1 MRLMRRVSLLLLA
14 AFATLGAL
22 LGLDM
27 YTYARLTN
35 ELPVAR
41 LSFQPVAPQQYR
53 VELRSGDFCDTQTFL
68 LYGDEWRIDAHFLK
82 WKPWANLLGL
92 DARYRLDRLSGRYRD
107 VRQENEN
114 PHIAWAL
121 SDPPLLESV
130 IADGGWLAGLS
141 PLDTVFGNSVY
152 QGIEPGYEYTVYR
165 AQSGLLVRKQPLAT
179 IHRRGS
185 RLVIPINKPC
195 TDLNMTGGQGGD
207 SRR

>member
-1 MRLMRRVSLLLLA
+1 MRLMRRVLLLLMA
-14 AFATLGAL
+14 AFAAIGVLF
-22 LGLDM
+22 GLNLN
-27 YTYARLTN
+27 TYARLTD

-41 LSFQPVAPQQYR
+41 LSFQPVAPQHYR
-53 VELRSGDFCDTQTFL
+53 VELRSGDFCDVQAFQ

-92 DARYRLDRLSGRYRD
+92 DARYQLDRLSGRYWD

-121 SDPPLLESV
+121 SDPSLLESV

-141 PLDTVFGNSVY
+141 PLDTVFGSSVY
-152 QGIEPGYEYTVYR
+152 QSIEPGYEYTVYR
-165 AQSGLLVRKQPLAT
+165 GQSGLLVRKQPVAT

-185 RLVIPINKPC
+185 RLVIPIDKPC
-195 TDLNMTGGQGGD
+195 NK
-207 SRR
+207 